1 MRWDIGCINYITTYD
16 FFDSSW
22 DGGDAVFLKQ
32 GN

>member
-1 MRWDIGCINYITTYD
+1 MGYRLYYITTYD

-32 GN
+32 RN